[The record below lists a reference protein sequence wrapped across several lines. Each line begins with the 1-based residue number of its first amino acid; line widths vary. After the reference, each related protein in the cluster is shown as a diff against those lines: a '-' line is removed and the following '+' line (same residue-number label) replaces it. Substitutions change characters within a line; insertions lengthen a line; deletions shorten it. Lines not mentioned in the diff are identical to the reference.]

1 VTNLDA
7 LLTLATDIA
16 RETGVLVLD
25 RDADTDLAVQTKST
39 ETDVVTAKDT
49 AAERLI
55 RERLDK
61 ERPDDGFLGEESGSG
76 TGTTGVRWVVDPIDG
91 TVNYLYNIP
100 QYAVSIGVEVDG
112 VVKVGVVFD
121 PAKNELYQAIA
132 GGGATCNGK
141 VLRCSQAT
149 SLSQSLVN
157 TGFGY
162 AADRRARQAE
172 ILLQVIPFVRDIRRM
187 GAASL
192 DLCAVAHGRTEAYY
206 ERGLKHWDLAAGCL
220 VAQEAGALVTDL
232 DGNFPTGDFVIAA
245 APGIHEALR
254 GLLLP
259 LRPDLS

>member
-1 VTNLDA
+1 
-7 LLTLATDIA
+7 
-16 RETGVLVLD
+16 
-25 RDADTDLAVQTKST
+25 
-39 ETDVVTAKDT
+39 
-49 AAERLI
+49 
-55 RERLDK
+55 
-61 ERPDDGFLGEESGSG
+61 
-76 TGTTGVRWVVDPIDG
+76 VVDPIDG

>member
-16 RETGVLVLD
+16 HETGVLVLD
-25 RDADTDLAVQTKST
+25 RDADTDLAVTTKST
-39 ETDVVTAKDT
+39 DTDVVTAKDT

-55 RERLDK
+55 RARLDK
-61 ERPDDGFLGEESGSG
+61 ERPDDGFLGEESGHG

-112 VVKVGVVFD
+112 VVQVGVVYD
-121 PAKNELYQAIA
+121 PAKNEMYQAIA
-132 GGGATCNGK
+132 GGGATCNGE
-141 VLRCSQAT
+141 VLRCSPET
-149 SLSQSLVN
+149 VLGQSLVY

-162 AADRRARQAE
+162 AAARRTRQAE
-172 ILLQVIPFVRDIRRM
+172 ILLNVIPHVRDIRRM

-192 DLCAVAHGRTEAYY
+192 DLCAVARGRAEGYY
-206 ERGLKHWDLAAGCL
+206 ERGLNPWDLAAGCL
-220 VAQEAGALVTDL
+220 VAHEAGAVVTDL
-232 DGNFPTGDFVIAA
+232 NGVFPTADFVIAA
-245 APGIHEALR
+245 APGIHQALR
-254 GLLLP
+254 ELLLP